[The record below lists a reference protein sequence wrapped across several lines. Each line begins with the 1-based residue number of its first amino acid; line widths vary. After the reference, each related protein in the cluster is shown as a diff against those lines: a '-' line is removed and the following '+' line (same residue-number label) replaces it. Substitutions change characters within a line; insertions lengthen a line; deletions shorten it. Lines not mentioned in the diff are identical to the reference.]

1 MAVGATDLI
10 HIGESA
16 IYQEVGDEAVIL
28 NLSTQNYYG
37 LDDVGAAMWRS
48 ILQYGSIEGAMTEL
62 KAIYDVDEAV
72 LRADLIAIVDSLM
85 VANLLTASAV

>member
-1 MAVGATDLI
+1 MAVRTTDRV
-10 HIGESA
+10 HIGDSA

-48 ILQYGSIEGAMTEL
+48 ILQHGSIEGAMTEL
-62 KAIYDVDEAV
+62 RSIYSVDEDV

-85 VANLLTASAV
+85 AANLLTASVV